1 MNSKKGYFF
10 TMDAL
15 LGFAVLFIGVMMFL
29 TVPAT
34 EINYK
39 EFDFANEIR
48 SYFNNKLDSIDVRN
62 SSIGFYVNECFYDEE
77 LLCNLNNKLDQ
88 QILILYAKE
97 VEDPTSIIKG
107 NASKFSEIILNTIF
121 KNQFVNATGGN
132 FSILECVN
140 PPISDP
146 VVLSSTEDP
155 GDPDPLSKYSE
166 IASVKWIVSAS
177 EGNKN
182 YGPCVFEVQVWK

>member
-1 MNSKKGYFF
+1 
-10 TMDAL
+10 MDAL

-62 SSIGFYVNECFYDEE
+62 SSIGLYVNECFYDEE

-97 VEDPTSIIKG
+97 VEDPASIIEG

-121 KNQFVNATGGN
+121 KNQFVNATNGSI
-132 FSILECVN
+132 SILECIN
-140 PPISDP
+140 PLITEPK
-146 VVLSSTEDP
+146 VLYTDADSEVE
-155 GDPDPLSKYSE
+155 DPLSQYSE
-166 IASVKWIVSAS
+166 IASVKWVVSAS